1 MTYSPI
7 IKVDISINATPLTQE
22 GFGTPLFISA
32 HRQFQERVRSYSSV
46 AEVQTD
52 FASDSNAVKA
62 AQKVFAQS
70 PTVSQFMVGRAD
82 VKASITPAAPTAD
95 GESYQFSITLDETGY
110 STTLSYNVTSF
121 STEDAQDVADSWKA
135 SIEADPNLAS
145 EVTAVVVGTGASAVL
160 EISGQAADTYF
171 EVADFTSNG
180 SSVYVANESAEET
193 LSAIE
198 EENNDWYF
206 ITAEDHSNSYVLAMA
221 QAASAR
227 DTIYFVSSNDVA
239 NLTSYQAGNTDL
251 FAQLRDGNFKNVV
264 TLFHHDADDFVELA
278 YIGANA
284 PYDAGS
290 VTWANLQLNGVGFSQ
305 SPTNGRPLT
314 STQKGNLNDKNANYV
329 ELDAG
334 ISYTRTGITAGG
346 EWIDVIRGVSWQT
359 ADMSTSLRALL
370 VNQKGGKVSYND
382 QGIAQIREVI
392 SSSLQRGV
400 NREFLDSYTV
410 SVPLLKDTSQLD
422 RLARILTGVSFEG
435 ILAGAIHEV
444 IVVGSV
450 TV

>member
-206 ITAEDHSNSYVLAMA
+206 I
-221 QAASAR
+221 
-227 DTIYFVSSNDVA
+227 
-239 NLTSYQAGNTDL
+239 
-251 FAQLRDGNFKNVV
+251 
-264 TLFHHDADDFVELA
+264 
-278 YIGANA
+278 
-284 PYDAGS
+284 
-290 VTWANLQLNGVGFSQ
+290 
-305 SPTNGRPLT
+305 
-314 STQKGNLNDKNANYV
+314 
-329 ELDAG
+329 
-334 ISYTRTGITAGG
+334 
-346 EWIDVIRGVSWQT
+346 
-359 ADMSTSLRALL
+359 
-370 VNQKGGKVSYND
+370 
-382 QGIAQIREVI
+382 
-392 SSSLQRGV
+392 
-400 NREFLDSYTV
+400 
-410 SVPLLKDTSQLD
+410 
-422 RLARILTGVSFEG
+422 
-435 ILAGAIHEV
+435 
-444 IVVGSV
+444 
-450 TV
+450 